1 MNIKF
6 KRQVP
11 IGVYIADFVCKDKK
25 LIIELDGSGHLETA
39 QQEHDINRDSYLKSQ
54 GYEIL
59 RFYNNDIENNLEE
72 VLEVIR
78 QKILSPMGREKNLL
92 TNEMSLQIQER
103 GLFLFYKPDF
113 VVINVDNNFIAAFEL
128 LFKNLF

>member
-1 MNIKF
+1 MTGTHNKKYSNSALNNAKNLRSDMTIFERKLWTRLRAKKFMNIKF

-59 RFYNNDIENNLEE
+59 RFYNNDIENNLEG

-78 QKILSPMGREKNLL
+78 QKILSP
-92 TNEMSLQIQER
+92 
-103 GLFLFYKPDF
+103 
-113 VVINVDNNFIAAFEL
+113 
-128 LFKNLF
+128 

>member
-1 MNIKF
+1 MCYYNIMTGTHNKKYSNSALNNAKNLRSNMTIFERKLWTQLRAKRFMNIKF

-59 RFYNNDIENNLEE
+59 RFYNNDIENNLEG

-78 QKILSPMGREKNLL
+78 QKILSP
-92 TNEMSLQIQER
+92 
-103 GLFLFYKPDF
+103 
-113 VVINVDNNFIAAFEL
+113 
-128 LFKNLF
+128 

>member
-59 RFYNNDIENNLEE
+59 RFYNNDIENNLEG

-78 QKILSPMGREKNLL
+78 QKILSP
-92 TNEMSLQIQER
+92 
-103 GLFLFYKPDF
+103 
-113 VVINVDNNFIAAFEL
+113 
-128 LFKNLF
+128 

>member
-1 MNIKF
+1 MTGTHNKKYSNSALNNAKNLRSDMTIFERKLWTRLRAKRFMNIKF

-78 QKILSPMGREKNLL
+78 QKILSP
-92 TNEMSLQIQER
+92 
-103 GLFLFYKPDF
+103 
-113 VVINVDNNFIAAFEL
+113 
-128 LFKNLF
+128 

>member
-1 MNIKF
+1 MTGTHNKKYSNSALNNAKNLRSDMTIFERKLWTRLRAKRFMNIKF

-59 RFYNNDIENNLEE
+59 RFYNNDIENNLEG

-78 QKILSPMGREKNLL
+78 QKILSP
-92 TNEMSLQIQER
+92 
-103 GLFLFYKPDF
+103 
-113 VVINVDNNFIAAFEL
+113 
-128 LFKNLF
+128 

>member
-1 MNIKF
+1 MCYYNIMTGTHNKKYSNNALNNAKNLRSDMTIFERKLWTRLRAKRFMNIKF

-25 LIIELDGSGHLETA
+25 LIIELDGSGHLEAA

-78 QKILSPMGREKNLL
+78 QKILSP
-92 TNEMSLQIQER
+92 
-103 GLFLFYKPDF
+103 
-113 VVINVDNNFIAAFEL
+113 
-128 LFKNLF
+128 